1 MKNLFIDLQDG
12 TILLSLLEAL
22 LGGPK
27 LVRTLSI
34 MLQTGHNLTSW
45 WGRGRGGGGEGGG
58 KRKGNVLTFVLLL
71 KEKSLGFVRSM
82 KRSQRKICVGQ
93 GSPKSYFEYHCTILA
108 LQAISLNNF
117 KSKVSYHNF

>member
-1 MKNLFIDLQDG
+1 M
-12 TILLSLLEAL
+12 
-22 LGGPK
+22 
-27 LVRTLSI
+27 V
-34 MLQTGHNLTSW
+34 
-45 WGRGRGGGGEGGG
+45 GEGERRRRRGAG
-58 KRKGNVLTFVLLL
+58 EWKRKGNVLTFVLLL

-82 KRSQRKICVGQ
+82 KRSLRKMCVGQ